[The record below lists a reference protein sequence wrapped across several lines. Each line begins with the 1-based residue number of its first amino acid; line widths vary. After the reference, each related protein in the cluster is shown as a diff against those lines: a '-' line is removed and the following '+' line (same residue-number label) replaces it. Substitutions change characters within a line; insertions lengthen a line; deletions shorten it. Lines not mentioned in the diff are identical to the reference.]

1 MNNKRIFLL
10 LALFLTV
17 FWTVVISGIW
27 RFV

>member
-17 FWTVVISGIW
+17 FWTVAITGIW
-27 RFV
+27 RLV

>member
-1 MNNKRIFLL
+1 MSNKKVYLL

-17 FWTVVISGIW
+17 FWTVVITGIW